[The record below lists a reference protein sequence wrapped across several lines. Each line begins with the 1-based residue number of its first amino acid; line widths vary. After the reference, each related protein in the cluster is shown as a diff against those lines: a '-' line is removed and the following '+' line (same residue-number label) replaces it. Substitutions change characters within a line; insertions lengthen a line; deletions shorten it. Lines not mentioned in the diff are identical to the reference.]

1 MAEPG
6 GGQGAIERAEVV
18 ERLRAGTPSAL
29 IDGRRVLVL
38 TPDPT
43 RTCPLPMLVRAVR
56 EAFGARAAAL
66 DFMVAVGTHTPLDE
80 PEILRLYGIK
90 PADRPAFGSSR
101 FLCHRWDVP
110 GTLVRVGW
118 LEEEEVAA
126 LSGGLLRERVPV
138 DVNRA
143 VQEYDLILVLGPV
156 FPHEVVGFSGG
167 AKYLFPGISGGE
179 LVHFFHWLGAVITC
193 ARIIGRK
200 ETPVRQVIHAA
211 LARVPCPVH
220 CAALVVDRD
229 ASLRGLYLGGAVEAW
244 SRAADHSA
252 RLHVREHPRPFR
264 TVLGQASARYDELW
278 TAGKVMYKLEQ
289 VVADGGELVIHA
301 PHVDR
306 ISRTFGPLIER
317 IGYHVRD
324 YFLAQP
330 ERFRDVPR
338 GVLAHSTHV
347 RGAGTYRNGQERAR
361 IRVTLA
367 TAIPPDTC
375 ARIGLG
381 YADPAALDPARYRG
395 REAEGIL
402 LVPDAGEVLHRLEAP
417 AGRAP

>member
-1 MAEPG
+1 MPDPDSS
-6 GGQGAIERAEVV
+6 QRTIERAEVV
-18 ERLRAGTPSAL
+18 ERLRAGTPPGL
-29 IDGRRVLVL
+29 VDGRRVLVL

-80 PEILRLYGIK
+80 PAILRLYGIA
-90 PADRPAFGSSR
+90 PPDRPAFGSSR
-101 FLCHRWDVP
+101 FLCHRWDLP

-126 LSGGLLRERVPV
+126 LSEGRLRERVPV
-138 DVNRA
+138 EINRA
-143 VQEYDLILVLGPV
+143 VLDHDLVLVLGPV

-179 LVHFFHWLGAVITC
+179 LLHFFHWLGAVITC
-193 ARIIGRK
+193 AGIIGRK
-200 ETPVRQVIHAA
+200 ETPVRRVIHAA
-211 LARVPCPVH
+211 LDRIPCPVH

-229 ASLRGLYLGGAVEAW
+229 ASLRGLYVGGVVEAW

-264 TVLGQASARYDELW
+264 TVIGQAGAHYDELW

-289 VVADGGELVIHA
+289 VVADGGELIIHA

-306 ISRTFGPLIER
+306 ISRTFGPLIEQV
-317 IGYHVRD
+317 GYHVRD

-330 ERFRDVPR
+330 ERFKDVPR

-347 RGAGTYRNGQERAR
+347 RGAGTCRDGLELPR

-367 TAIPPDTC
+367 TAIPADTC

-381 YADPAALDPARYRG
+381 YADPATLDPARHRG

-402 LVPDAGEVLHRLEAP
+402 VVPDAGEILHRLATPPRGEP
-417 AGRAP
+417 